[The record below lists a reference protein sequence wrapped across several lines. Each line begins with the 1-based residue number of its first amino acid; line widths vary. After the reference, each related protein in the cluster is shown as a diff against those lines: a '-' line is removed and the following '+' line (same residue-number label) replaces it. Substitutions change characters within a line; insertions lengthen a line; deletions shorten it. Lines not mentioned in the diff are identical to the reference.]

1 MTEQT
6 INLAKDNIS
15 TEKVRLSHDMMIY
28 KIKSFE
34 NECQNQLLD
43 SKIREIN
50 SDNNILEEII
60 EIEKKIEDY
69 IDSNHNDEDR
79 EQINDIMLHIES
91 CLSKIHEKI
100 FIKKGFLFLTSS
112 NLEFLKERMEWNEF
126 FSTNEEANLLNEL
139 VTVNNLFV
147 STRVIDK

>member
-1 MTEQT
+1 
-6 INLAKDNIS
+6 
-15 TEKVRLSHDMMIY
+15 
-28 KIKSFE
+28 
-34 NECQNQLLD
+34 
-43 SKIREIN
+43 
-50 SDNNILEEII
+50 
-60 EIEKKIEDY
+60 
-69 IDSNHNDEDR
+69 
-79 EQINDIMLHIES
+79 MLHIES

-139 VTVNNLFV
+139 VTVNNLFI